1 MTNQLQTQN
10 KRDISTDTSVWTFQD
25 IKRYYDPQDLLTEK
39 QVGQALSLIKGR
51 NLNPLLNEVY
61 IVAYKKKNGG
71 AEFSLI
77 VSKEAFL
84 KRAAQNPNYE
94 GFEAGVVVVD
104 DSGDMVERKG
114 ALLLPNDTLV
124 GGWARV
130 YRKNFKVPVEVFVS
144 REEYDKKQSTWN
156 AMPATMIRK
165 TALVNALREAFPED
179 LGNMYTEDD
188 GGETFDRIK
197 DVTPRET
204 QEDVKARKM
213 AQIEQQRQEQP
224 QPVQPEQELVEETE
238 GTEEQPQPNFI
249 SDEQHDTIMQQ
260 INELALIT
268 GQATETVGNYYMKKY
283 KLNDFHELLVAGFN
297 VVSNDIQTQINNR
310 KG

>member
-1 MTNQLQTQN
+1 MSNQLQTQN
-10 KRDISTDTSVWTFQD
+10 KRDISTDTSAWTFQD

-39 QVGQALSLIKGR
+39 QIGQALSLIKGR

-104 DSGDMVERKG
+104 NSGDMVERKG
-114 ALLLPNDTLV
+114 ALLLPNDNLV

-144 REEYDKKQSTWN
+144 REEYDQKQSTWN

-179 LGNMYTEDD
+179 LGSMYTEDD

-197 DVTPRET
+197 DVTPQET
-204 QEDVKARKM
+204 QEDVRARKM
-213 AQIEQQRQEQP
+213 AQIEQMKQEQSQFQQTSEDSS
-224 QPVQPEQELVEETE
+224 QPVINSQNELVQ
-238 GTEEQPQPNFI
+238 G
-249 SDEQHDTIMQQ
+249 
-260 INELALIT
+260 
-268 GQATETVGNYYMKKY
+268 
-283 KLNDFHELLVAGFN
+283 ELL
-297 VVSNDIQTQINNR
+297 DY
-310 KG
+310 

>member
-1 MTNQLQTQN
+1 MCFARWYKLTTSLLRLHYTPLKCEIRAFKTKKEDKDMTNQLQTQN
-10 KRDISTDTSVWTFQD
+10 KRDISTDTSAWTFQD

-39 QVGQALSLIKGR
+39 QIGQALSLIKGR

-114 ALLLPNDTLV
+114 ALLLPNDNLV

-197 DVTPRET
+197 DVTP
-204 QEDVKARKM
+204 QEDVRARKM
-213 AQIEQQRQEQP
+213 AQIEQMKQEQSQFQQTSEDSS
-224 QPVQPEQELVEETE
+224 QPV
-238 GTEEQPQPNFI
+238 
-249 SDEQHDTIMQQ
+249 
-260 INELALIT
+260 INSQNESVQ
-268 GQATETVGNYYMKKY
+268 G
-283 KLNDFHELLVAGFN
+283 ELL
-297 VVSNDIQTQINNR
+297 DY
-310 KG
+310 

>member
-1 MTNQLQTQN
+1 MCFTRRYKIDYGTVKIVLHPLKMRNKGIQNEKKDKNMTNQLQTQN
-10 KRDISTDTSVWTFQD
+10 KRDISTDTSAWTFQD

-197 DVTPRET
+197 DVTPQET
-204 QEDVKARKM
+204 QEDVRARKL
-213 AQIEQQRQEQP
+213 AQIEQMKQEQTHFQQTSESNS
-224 QPVQPEQELVEETE
+224 QPVANSQ
-238 GTEEQPQPNFI
+238 
-249 SDEQHDTIMQQ
+249 
-260 INELALIT
+260 NEPVQ
-268 GQATETVGNYYMKKY
+268 G
-283 KLNDFHELLVAGFN
+283 ELL
-297 VVSNDIQTQINNR
+297 DY
-310 KG
+310 

>member
-1 MTNQLQTQN
+1 MTNNQLSTQN
-10 KRDISTDTSVWTFQD
+10 KRDIAIDTSVWTFQD
-25 IKRYYDPQDLLTEK
+25 VKRYFDPQNLLTEK

-51 NLNPLLNEVY
+51 NLNPLANEVY
-61 IVAYKKKNGG
+61 IVAYKKKSGG
-71 AEFSLI
+71 TEFSLI

-94 GFEAGVVVVD
+94 GFEAGVVTVD
-104 DSGDMVERKG
+104 DEGVMHERKG
-114 ALLLPNDTLV
+114 ALMLPGDTLV

-130 YRKNFKVPVEVFVS
+130 YRKNFKVPVEIFVS

-197 DVTPRET
+197 DVTPQESRE
-204 QEDVKARKM
+204 DIVARKM
-213 AQIEQQRQEQP
+213 AEIERFNK
-224 QPVQPEQELVEETE
+224 EQEANSVDPEPTQNEEPLQ
-238 GTEEQPQPNFI
+238 G
-249 SDEQHDTIMQQ
+249 
-260 INELALIT
+260 
-268 GQATETVGNYYMKKY
+268 
-283 KLNDFHELLVAGFN
+283 ELLDGELEY
-297 VVSNDIQTQINNR
+297 
-310 KG
+310 